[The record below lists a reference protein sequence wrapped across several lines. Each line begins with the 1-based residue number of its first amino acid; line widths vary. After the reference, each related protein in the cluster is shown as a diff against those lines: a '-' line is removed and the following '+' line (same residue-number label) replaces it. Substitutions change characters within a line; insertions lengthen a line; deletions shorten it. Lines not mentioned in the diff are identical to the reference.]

1 MFEVFCGP
9 TAFKLHRIPPQVIGL
24 CPPLPQ
30 PRGDKNRTELRSHP
44 VVREILGTPLHRL
57 VFSRNE
63 LSNGKL
69 FRDHF
74 WSGECPFGSIWEHEL
89 GVSVASPAMTLLGL
103 ASTIPFP
110 QLLMAVYEMCGGFA
124 VFRPSE
130 AIEEAMRKYWHGD
143 TERLG
148 FWKRVMS
155 TKGVPTG
162 LWMRPPLLGLDE
174 LKRFAS
180 EVAGHRGA
188 RPLAEAAE
196 FMTGVCDSPF
206 EVQTS
211 LLLGLPRRLGGMGLT
226 DIENNKV
233 IRLSSDARALCGKSA
248 CRADIY
254 LEARGAH
261 RPVDIECQG
270 AVVHD
275 SNESALS
282 DSRRIA
288 ALQSMGIEVV
298 PVTFDQVSDSRSL
311 NAVISLVAKRSG
323 HKVAPKSDG
332 LLRRELDLRR
342 NVLIDWN
349 TLVD

>member
-1 MFEVFCGP
+1 MSEVFCGP

-89 GVSVASPAMTLLGL
+89 GVSVTSPAMTLLGL
-103 ASTIPFP
+103 ASVIPFP

-130 AIEEAMRKYWHGD
+130 AIEEAMRKYWHGGS
-143 TERLG
+143 ERLG

-155 TKGVPTG
+155 TKGAPTS
-162 LWMRPPLLGLDE
+162 LWMRPPLLDLDE

-188 RPLAEAAE
+188 RSLTEVAEL
-196 FMTGVCDSPF
+196 MTGPCESPF

-211 LLLGLPRRLGGMGLT
+211 LLLGLPRRFGGMGFT
-226 DIENNKV
+226 VIENNKV
-233 IRLSSDARALCGKSA
+233 IHLSSDARALCGKST

-254 LEARGAH
+254 LEGNGVAS
-261 RPVDIECQG
+261 PVDIECQG
-270 AVVHD
+270 VMVHD
-275 SNESALS
+275 SGESAIS
-282 DSRRIA
+282 DSRRTA
-288 ALQSMGIEVV
+288 ALQSMGIDVV
-298 PVTFDQVSDSRSL
+298 PVTFDQISDPRSFGAL
-311 NAVISLVAKRSG
+311 AALVAKRSG
-323 HKVAPKSDG
+323 RKLMPKTEG
-332 LLRRELDLRR
+332 LQRRELDLRR
-342 NVLIDWN
+342 NVLIDWD
-349 TLVD
+349 TLGE

>member
-1 MFEVFCGP
+1 MSEVFCGP

-24 CPPLPQ
+24 CPPFPQ

-89 GVSVASPAMTLLGL
+89 GASVTSPAMTLLGL
-103 ASTIPFP
+103 ASAITFP

-130 AIEEAMRKYWHGD
+130 AIEEALRKYWHGGS
-143 TERLG
+143 ERLG

-155 TKGVPTG
+155 TKGAPTS
-162 LWMRPPLLGLDE
+162 LWMRPPLLDLDE

-196 FMTGVCDSPF
+196 LMTGVCDSPF

-211 LLLGLPRRLGGMGLT
+211 LLLGLPRRLGGMGFT

-233 IRLSSDARALCGKSA
+233 IHLSSDARALYGKST

-254 LEARGAH
+254 LEGDSVAG
-261 RPVDIECQG
+261 PVDIECQG
-270 AVVHD
+270 AMVHD
-275 SNESALS
+275 SGESAIS
-282 DSRRIA
+282 DSRRTA
-288 ALQSMGIEVV
+288 ALQSMGIDVV
-298 PVTFDQVSDSRSL
+298 PVTFDQISDPRSFGAL
-311 NAVISLVAKRSG
+311 AALVAKRSG
-323 HKVAPKSDG
+323 RKLAPKTEG
-332 LLRRELDLRR
+332 LQRRELDLRR
-342 NVLIDWN
+342 NVLIDWG
-349 TLVD
+349 TLGE

>member
-1 MFEVFCGP
+1 MSEVFCGP

-57 VFSRNE
+57 VFSHNE

-74 WSGECPFGSIWEHEL
+74 WSGECPFGSIWEHGL
-89 GVSVASPAMTLLGL
+89 GVNVTSPAMTLLGL
-103 ASTIPFP
+103 ASAIIFP

-130 AIEEAMRKYWHGD
+130 TIEEAMRKYWHGGS
-143 TERLG
+143 ERLG

-155 TKGVPTG
+155 TKGVPTS
-162 LWMRPPLLGLDE
+162 LWMRPPLLDLDE

-196 FMTGVCDSPF
+196 LMTGPCDSPF

-211 LLLGLPRRLGGMGLT
+211 LLLGLPRRLGGMGFT

-233 IRLSSDARALCGKSA
+233 IRLSSDARALCGKST

-254 LEARGAH
+254 LEGNGLAG
-261 RPVDIECQG
+261 PVDIECQG
-270 AVVHD
+270 AMVHD
-275 SNESALS
+275 SGESAIS
-282 DSRRIA
+282 DSRRTA
-288 ALQSMGIEVV
+288 ALQSMGIDVV
-298 PVTFDQVSDSRSL
+298 PVTFDQVNDPRGFDAL
-311 NAVISLVAKRSG
+311 TTLVAKRSG
-323 HKVAPKSDG
+323 RKLIPKTEG
-332 LLRRELDLRR
+332 LQRRELDLRR
-342 NVLIDWN
+342 NVLIDWD
-349 TLVD
+349 TLGE

>member
-1 MFEVFCGP
+1 MSEVFCGP

-89 GVSVASPAMTLLGL
+89 GASVASPAMTLLGL
-103 ASTIPFP
+103 ASAITFP
-110 QLLMAVYEMCGGFA
+110 QLIMAVYEMCGGFA

-130 AIEEAMRKYWHGD
+130 AIEEAMRKYWHGGS
-143 TERLG
+143 ERLG

-155 TKGVPTG
+155 TKGVPTS
-162 LWMRPPLLGLDE
+162 LWMRPPLLDLDE

-196 FMTGVCDSPF
+196 LMTGPCDSPF

-211 LLLGLPRRLGGMGLT
+211 LLLGLPRRLGGMGFT

-233 IRLSSDARALCGKSA
+233 IRLSSDARALCGKST

-298 PVTFDQVSDSRSL
+298 PVTFDQISEARSL
-311 NAVISLVAKRSG
+311 NAVVSLVAKRSG
-323 HKVAPKSDG
+323 RKVAPKSEG

-342 NVLIDWN
+342 NVLADWN
-349 TLVD
+349 ALVD

>member
-1 MFEVFCGP
+1 MSEVFCGP

-24 CPPLPQ
+24 CPPFPQ

-89 GVSVASPAMTLLGL
+89 GASVTSPAMTLLGL
-103 ASTIPFP
+103 ASAITFP

-130 AIEEAMRKYWHGD
+130 AIEEALRKYWHGGS
-143 TERLG
+143 ERLG

-155 TKGVPTG
+155 TKGAPTS
-162 LWMRPPLLGLDE
+162 LWMRPPLLDLDE

-196 FMTGVCDSPF
+196 LMTGVCDSPF

-211 LLLGLPRRLGGMGLT
+211 LLLGLPRRLGGMGFT

-233 IRLSSDARALCGKSA
+233 IRLSSEARSLCGKSE
-248 CRADIY
+248 CRADVY
-254 LEARGAH
+254 LGARDSA

-275 SNESALS
+275 SGESAIS

-288 ALQSMGIEVV
+288 ALQSMGIDVV
-298 PVTFDQVSDSRSL
+298 PVTFDQISDARSFDAL
-311 NAVISLVAKRSG
+311 AALVAKRSG
-323 HKVAPKSDG
+323 RRLAPKTKG
-332 LLRRELDLRR
+332 LQRRELDLRR

-349 TLVD
+349 TLGE

>member
-1 MFEVFCGP
+1 MSEVFCGP

-30 PRGDKNRTELRSHP
+30 PRGDKNRTGLRSHP

-89 GVSVASPAMTLLGL
+89 GVGVSSPAMTLLGL
-103 ASTIPFP
+103 ASAIPFP
-110 QLLMAVYEMCGGFA
+110 QLLMAVYEMGGGFA
-124 VFRPSE
+124 VFRPSK
-130 AIEEAMRKYWHGD
+130 AIEEAMRKYWHD
-143 TERLG
+143 SSERLG

-155 TKGVPTG
+155 TKGAPTS
-162 LWMRPPLLGLDE
+162 LWMRPPLLDLDE
-174 LKRFAS
+174 LKRFAY

-196 FMTGVCDSPF
+196 LMTGSCDSPF
-206 EVQTS
+206 EVQAS
-211 LLLGLPRRLGGMGLT
+211 LLLGLPRRIGGMGFT

-233 IRLSSDARALCGKSA
+233 IHLSGDARALCGKST

-254 LEARGAH
+254 LEARGTH

-270 AVVHD
+270 AMVHD
-275 SNESALS
+275 SGESAIS
-282 DSRRIA
+282 DSRRTA
-288 ALQSMGIEVV
+288 ALQSMGIDVV
-298 PVTFDQVSDSRSL
+298 PVTFDQVSDPRGFDAL
-311 NAVISLVAKRSG
+311 TTLVAKRSG
-323 HKVAPKSDG
+323 RKLMPKTEG
-332 LLRRELDLRR
+332 LQRRELDLRR
-342 NVLIDWN
+342 NVLIDWD
-349 TLVD
+349 TLGE

>member
-1 MFEVFCGP
+1 MSEVFCGP

-30 PRGDKNRTELRSHP
+30 PRGDKNRVELRSHP
-44 VVREILGTPLHRL
+44 IVREILGVPLHRL

-89 GVSVASPAMTLLGL
+89 GVSVTSPAMTLLGL

-130 AIEEAMRKYWHGD
+130 GIEEAMRKYWHGG

-148 FWKRVMS
+148 LWKRVMS
-155 TKGVPTG
+155 IKGAPTS
-162 LWMRPPLLGLDE
+162 LWMRPSLLGLDE

-196 FMTGVCDSPF
+196 LVTGVCESPF
-206 EVQTS
+206 EVQAS
-211 LLLGLPRRLGGMGLT
+211 LLLGLPRRFGGMGFT

-233 IRLSSDARALCGKSA
+233 IHLSSDARALCGKST

-254 LEARGAH
+254 LEGNGVAG
-261 RPVDIECQG
+261 PVDIECQG
-270 AVVHD
+270 AMVHD
-275 SNESALS
+275 SGESAIF
-282 DSRRIA
+282 DSRRTA
-288 ALQSMGIEVV
+288 ALQSMGIDVV
-298 PVTFDQVSDSRSL
+298 PVTFDQISDPRSFGAL
-311 NAVISLVAKRSG
+311 AALVAKRSG
-323 HKVAPKSDG
+323 RKLAPKTEG
-332 LLRRELDLRR
+332 LQRRELDLRR
-342 NVLIDWN
+342 NVLIDWD
-349 TLVD
+349 TLGE

>member
-1 MFEVFCGP
+1 MSEVFCGP

-44 VVREILGTPLHRL
+44 VVKEILGTPLHRL

-89 GVSVASPAMTLLGL
+89 GVSVASPAMTLLCL

-124 VFRPSE
+124 VFQPSE
-130 AIEEAMRKYWHGD
+130 AIEEAMRKYWHGSS
-143 TERLG
+143 ERLG

-155 TKGVPTG
+155 TKGAPTS
-162 LWMRPPLLGLDE
+162 LWMRPPLLDLDE

-196 FMTGVCDSPF
+196 LMTGPCESPF

-211 LLLGLPRRLGGMGLT
+211 LLLGLPRRLGGMGFT

-233 IRLSSDARALCGKSA
+233 IHLSSDARALCGKST

-261 RPVDIECQG
+261 RPVDIKCQG

-298 PVTFDQVSDSRSL
+298 PVTFDQISDARSL
-311 NAVISLVAKRSG
+311 TAVVSLVAKRSG
-323 HKVAPKSDG
+323 RKVAPKSEG
-332 LLRRELDLRR
+332 LMRRELDLRR

-349 TLVD
+349 ALVD

>member
-1 MFEVFCGP
+1 MSEVFCGP

-89 GVSVASPAMTLLGL
+89 GVSVASPGMTLLGL

-130 AIEEAMRKYWHGD
+130 AIEEAMRKYWHGSS
-143 TERLG
+143 ERLG

-155 TKGVPTG
+155 TKGAPTS
-162 LWMRPPLLGLDE
+162 LWMRPPLLDLDE

-188 RPLAEAAE
+188 RPLTEAAE
-196 FMTGVCDSPF
+196 LMTGPCESPF

-226 DIENNKV
+226 DIENNKE
-233 IRLSSDARALCGKSA
+233 IRLSSDARALCGKST

-254 LEARGAH
+254 LEGNGVAG
-261 RPVDIECQG
+261 PVDIECQG
-270 AVVHD
+270 AMVHD
-275 SNESALS
+275 SDESVIS
-282 DSRRIA
+282 DSRRTA
-288 ALQSMGIEVV
+288 ALQSMGIDVV
-298 PVTFDQVSDSRSL
+298 PVTFDQISDPRGFGAL
-311 NAVISLVAKRSG
+311 TTLVAKRSG
-323 HKVAPKSDG
+323 RKLAPKTEG
-332 LLRRELDLRR
+332 LQRRELDLRR
-342 NVLIDWN
+342 NVLIDWD
-349 TLVD
+349 TLGE

>member
-1 MFEVFCGP
+1 MSEVFCGP

-44 VVREILGTPLHRL
+44 VVREVLGTPLHRL
-57 VFSRNE
+57 AFSRNE
-63 LSNGKL
+63 LSNGRL

-89 GVSVASPAMTLLGL
+89 GVNVTSPSMTLLGL
-103 ASTIPFP
+103 ASAITFP

-130 AIEEAMRKYWHGD
+130 AIEEAMRKYWHGGS
-143 TERLG
+143 ERLG

-155 TKGVPTG
+155 TKGVPTS
-162 LWMRPPLLGLDE
+162 LWMRPPLLDLDE

-180 EVAGHRGA
+180 EVTGHRGA

-196 FMTGVCDSPF
+196 LMTGPCDSPF

-211 LLLGLPRRLGGMGLT
+211 PLLGLPRRLGGMGFT

-233 IRLSSDARALCGKSA
+233 IRLSSDARALCGKST

-254 LEARGAH
+254 LEARGTH

-270 AVVHD
+270 AMVHD
-275 SNESALS
+275 SGESAIS
-282 DSRRIA
+282 DSRRTA
-288 ALQSMGIEVV
+288 ALQSMGIDVV
-298 PVTFDQVSDSRSL
+298 PVTFDQVSDPRGFDAL
-311 NAVISLVAKRSG
+311 TTLVAKRSG
-323 HKVAPKSDG
+323 RKLMPKTEG
-332 LLRRELDLRR
+332 LQRRELDLRR
-342 NVLIDWN
+342 NVLIDWD
-349 TLVD
+349 TLGE

>member
-1 MFEVFCGP
+1 MSEVFCGP

-30 PRGDKNRTELRSHP
+30 ARGDKNRTELRSHP

-130 AIEEAMRKYWHGD
+130 AIEETMRKYWHGG

-148 FWKRVMS
+148 FWKRVMP
-155 TKGVPTG
+155 TKGAPTS
-162 LWMRPPLLGLDE
+162 LWMRPPLLDLEE

-188 RPLAEAAE
+188 RPLAEATE
-196 FMTGVCDSPF
+196 LMTGPCESPF

-211 LLLGLPRRLGGMGLT
+211 LLLGLPRRLGGMGFT

-233 IRLSSDARALCGKSA
+233 IRLSSDARALCGKST

-270 AVVHD
+270 AMVHD
-275 SNESALS
+275 SGESAIS
-282 DSRRIA
+282 DSRRTA
-288 ALQSMGIEVV
+288 ALQSMGIDVV
-298 PVTFDQVSDSRSL
+298 PVTFDQVSDPRGFDAL
-311 NAVISLVAKRSG
+311 TALVAKRSG
-323 HKVAPKSDG
+323 RRLARKTEG
-332 LLRRELDLRR
+332 LQRRELDLRR
-342 NVLIDWN
+342 NVFIDWG
-349 TLVD
+349 TLGE

>member
-1 MFEVFCGP
+1 MSEVFCGP
-9 TAFKLHRIPPQVIGL
+9 TAFKLHRIPPQVIGM

-30 PRGDKNRTELRSHP
+30 PRGDKNRTDLRPHP
-44 VVREILGTPLHRL
+44 VVREILGAPLHRL

-69 FRDHF
+69 FRDHL
-74 WSGECPFGSIWEHEL
+74 WTGECPFGSVWEHEL
-89 GVSVASPAMTLLGL
+89 GASVTSPAMTLLGL
-103 ASTIPFP
+103 ASALPFP
-110 QLLMAVYEMCGGFA
+110 QLLMAVYEMCGSFA

-130 AIEEAMRKYWHGD
+130 TIEEAMRKYWRGG

-148 FWKRVMS
+148 FWRRVTS
-155 TKGVPTG
+155 TKGVLTS
-162 LWMRPPLLGLDE
+162 LWMRPPLLDIDE

-196 FMTGVCDSPF
+196 LMTGPCESPF

-211 LLLGLPRRLGGMGLT
+211 LLLGLPRRLGGMGFT

-233 IRLSSDARALCGKSA
+233 IRLSSEARSLCGKSE
-248 CRADIY
+248 CRADVY
-254 LEARGAH
+254 LGAGDSA

-275 SNESALS
+275 SGESAIS

-288 ALQSMGIEVV
+288 ALQSMGIDVV
-298 PVTFDQVSDSRSL
+298 PVTFDQISDARSFDAL
-311 NAVISLVAKRSG
+311 AALVAKRSG
-323 HKVAPKSDG
+323 RRLAPKTKG
-332 LLRRELDLRR
+332 LQRRELDLRR

-349 TLVD
+349 TLGE